1 MDIPPSGVMGLVKLA
16 VEAVKLS
23 GDVDPT
29 EPVLLSSKLMP
40 LVSIVRKLDD
50 SDGHESECEKA
61 PYPSKS
67 GSPLLKKSMPAS
79 MQAPSKLFDS
89 ITEAASLNESCAKT
103 VLANTGTG
111 FGRGR
116 G

>member
-1 MDIPPSGVMGLVKLA
+1 MGIPPSGVMGLVTLA

-29 EPVLLSSKLMP
+29 EPLLPLSKLMP

-50 SDGHESECEKA
+50 SDGHESECEKE
-61 PYPSKS
+61 PYFSNS
-67 GSPLLKKSMPAS
+67 GSPMFKKS

-89 ITEAASLNESCAKT
+89 ITQAVSLNEGCVKT
-103 VLANTGTG
+103 ALANTRTK